1 MARSTDMLA
10 RSTDMLGRSTD
21 AHAPRGRG
29 SQVDELRAQL
39 QEAGARHDTAQ
50 HEAMQEA
57 AAEHRALLRTE
68 QEQRASLQTVSPTA
82 TKTQGPRSS
91 GQTDGTVLCAR
102 AF

>member
-1 MARSTDMLA
+1 MLA
-10 RSTDMLGRSTD
+10 RSTD
-21 AHAPRGRG
+21 AHAPRGRV

-39 QEAGARHDTAQ
+39 QEAGARHDAAQ

-82 TKTQGPRSS
+82 TRHTQEPRSS